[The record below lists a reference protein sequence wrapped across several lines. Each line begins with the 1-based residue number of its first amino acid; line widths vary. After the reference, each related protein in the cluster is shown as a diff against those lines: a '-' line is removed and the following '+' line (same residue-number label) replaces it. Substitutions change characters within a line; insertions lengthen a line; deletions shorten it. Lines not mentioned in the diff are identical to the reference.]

1 MVSRCRYAAVQVA
14 KVKSHWCGC
23 GHSVAVMVSRCW
35 GRSSVPLSLP
45 GTKESAFRK
54 KAAAAFLINILQHF
68 SRSNAILVDAIPHAE
83 VTKRTD
89 KTYAMQA
96 ESVVDETL
104 VSMSLPPSCNRQN
117 QTGYK
122 IFAQK
127 NESRR
132 GGLLNPS
139 KDSRLRRQNTKKKRK
154 IWLKTLLVL
163 SLTSNI
169 LL

>member
-1 MVSRCRYAAVQVA
+1 MSTQFFMWLNCAA
-14 KVKSHWCGC
+14 SLSTCT
-23 GHSVAVMVSRCW
+23 
-35 GRSSVPLSLP
+35 SSFLLYGVNVENQRICFLQKRPLWPFFPDL
-45 GTKESAFRK
+45 F
-54 KAAAAFLINILQHF
+54 QHF

-117 QTGYK
+117 QTGYT